1 MDYKDHDGDYKDHD
15 IDYKDDDDK
24 TFASLGLL
32 DPLLKALEGLGH
44 GTPTPIQAQ
53 AIPPALKGRDLLAA
67 AQTGTGKT
75 AGFALPLLQRLTLE
89 GPQVAANSV
98 RALVL
103 VPTRELAEQVHASV
117 RDYGQH
123 LPLRTA
129 VAYGGVSIN
138 PQMMKLRKGVDI
150 LVATPGRLLDLYR
163 QNAVKFAQLQAL
175 VLDEADR
182 MLDLGFARELDELFA
197 ALPRKRQTL
206 LFSATFSDA
215 IRTLAREL
223 LRDPLS
229 IEVSPRN
236 TAAKSV
242 RQWLVPVD
250 KKRKAELFCHLLQAN
265 RWRQA
270 LVFAKTRKS
279 VEELVGLLQR
289 QGIAADSIHGDKP
302 QPARLRA
309 LQRFKAGE
317 VDLLVATDVAARGLD
332 IEEMPLVVNFDLP
345 IVAEDYVH
353 RIGRTGRAGASG
365 QAVSLVCADEVEL
378 LAAIET
384 LIGQTLQRREE
395 PDFEP
400 EHVQPEV
407 AQPEP
412 REAPQKQPRRDKE
425 RRSSR
430 ERKPKDAQASNPDSN
445 VATAQDGTE
454 KPAGKR
460 RRRGGKNKENR
471 EAGQAQQPRQS
482 REARPAKPNRP
493 PEVDG
498 NRDPEEFLDDD
509 FDNFG
514 NRADYV
520 SPYQGQENK
529 GRGRRGGQQKPQGGT
544 GQQGRGQG
552 QGQAR
557 GKSQGAAQ
565 GGARGQ
571 GAGQGKAKKPR
582 AGKPRGQGRENASR
596 MSDAPL
602 REPSEYGTG
611 KQPSRQPVVINKRD
625 LVRMDRFPT
634 AEQLDEL
641 EPRRKGERPA
651 LLTRNR

>member
-1 MDYKDHDGDYKDHD
+1 
-15 IDYKDDDDK
+15 
-24 TFASLGLL
+24 
-32 DPLLKALEGLGH
+32 
-44 GTPTPIQAQ
+44 
-53 AIPPALKGRDLLAA
+53 
-67 AQTGTGKT
+67 QTGTGKT
-75 AGFALPLLQRLTLE
+75 GGFALPVLERLFPAGHPDRE
-89 GPQVAANSV
+89 HRHGPRQARV
-98 RALVL
+98 LVL
-103 VPTRELAEQVHASV
+103 TPTRELAAQVHDSFKVYA
-117 RDYGQH
+117 RD
-123 LPLRTA
+123 LPLNSTCIF
-129 VAYGGVSIN
+129 GGVGMN
-138 PQMMKLRKGVDI
+138 PQIQALAKGVDV
-150 LVATPGRLLDLYR
+150 LVACPGRLLDLAG
-163 QNAVKFAQLQAL
+163 QNKVDLSHVEIL

-182 MLDLGFARELDELFA
+182 MLDMGFIHDVKKVLAK
-197 ALPRKRQTL
+197 LPPKRQNL
-206 LFSATFSDA
+206 LFSATFSKD
-215 IRTLAREL
+215 IVDLANKL
-223 LRDPLS
+223 LHNPER
-229 IEVSPRN
+229 IEVTPPN
-236 TAAKSV
+236 TTVERIEQRVFRLPAPQKRALLAH
-242 RQWLVPVD
+242 LVTVGAWEQVLVFTRT
-250 KKRKAELFCHLLQAN
+250 KHGAN
-265 RWRQA
+265 RLA
-270 LVFAKTRKS
+270 EYLTKH
-279 VEELVGLLQR
+279 GLP
-289 QGIAADSIHGDKP
+289 AAAIHGNKS
-302 QPARLRA
+302 QNARTKA
-309 LQRFKAGE
+309 LADFKAND
-317 VDLLVATDVAARGLD
+317 VRILVATDIAARGLD
-332 IEEMPLVVNFDLP
+332 IDQLPHVVNYELP
-345 IVAEDYVH
+345 NVEEDYVH
-353 RIGRTGRAGASG
+353 RIGRTGRAGRSG
-365 QAVSLVCADEVEL
+365 EAISLVAPDEEKL
-378 LAAIET
+378 LKAIEKMT
-384 LIGQTLQRREE
+384 RQRI
-395 PDFEP
+395 PDGDAQGFDP
-400 EHVQPEV
+400 EAVLPEV
-407 AQPEP
+407 AQPE
-412 REAPQKQPRRDKE
+412 RRDKE

-445 VATAQDGTE
+445 VAAAQDGTE